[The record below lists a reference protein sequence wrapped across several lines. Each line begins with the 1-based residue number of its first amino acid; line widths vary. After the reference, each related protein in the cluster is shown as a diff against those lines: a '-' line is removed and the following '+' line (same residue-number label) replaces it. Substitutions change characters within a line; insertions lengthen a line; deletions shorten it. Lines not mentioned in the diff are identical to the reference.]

1 MDGAGIKIWAWDNT
15 NQVWRM
21 VVVNVNGQLVIVA
34 A

>member
-15 NQVWRM
+15 NRKWRP
-21 VVVNVNGQLVIVA
+21 VVINDLGQLVIVA

>member
-1 MDGAGIKIWAWDNT
+1 MDGAAVKVWAWDNAAGA
-15 NQVWRM
+15 WRV